1 MFKFFIILLM
11 SFTVV
16 GCSKSTDDILSTVK
30 SNPVDDLKLQ
40 VKSSIQ
46 QHFDTDEKLS
56 KYNLHIEDLTLMESG
71 KNQYK
76 GWADINYNGVVH
88 NVSVN
93 ILYDGSNM
101 RWEIP
106 TGDMSFITQQ
116 IIKEGLDKIDKEM
129 TDSIDEFNS
138 KMDEIRNES
147 ENTNEDNVESEYIEE
162 QKIRE

>member
-1 MFKFFIILLM
+1 
-11 SFTVV
+11 
-16 GCSKSTDDILSTVK
+16 
-30 SNPVDDLKLQ
+30 
-40 VKSSIQ
+40 
-46 QHFDTDEKLS
+46 
-56 KYNLHIEDLTLMESG
+56 
-71 KNQYK
+71 
-76 GWADINYNGVVH
+76 
-88 NVSVN
+88 
-93 ILYDGSNM
+93 M

>member
-1 MFKFFIILLM
+1 M